1 MISVNTSTPGAGFTN
16 DYPPCSLGRG
26 AACLGQ
32 HAAENAGII
41 AKATATLADTKC
53 KQDTAIGK
61 KRKARDFTVII
72 TDYERQKS
80 TRM

>member
-1 MISVNTSTPGAGFTN
+1 MARFPGVHIRR
-16 DYPPCSLGRG
+16 LVL
-26 AACLGQ
+26 LGQ

-61 KRKARDFTVII
+61 KRKARDH
-72 TDYERQKS
+72 RL
-80 TRM
+80 

>member
-1 MISVNTSTPGAGFTN
+1 M
-16 DYPPCSLGRG
+16 
-26 AACLGQ
+26 CLGQ
-32 HAAENAGII
+32 RPAEHAEII

-61 KRKARDFTVII
+61 KRKARDFTVIL
-72 TDYERQKS
+72 TDYECQRS